1 MAKKKKIAVV
11 TGASGG
17 LGREF
22 VRLLLREEQVDE
34 IWAIARNEKK
44 LCDLKRKGG
53 GKIQTYPMDL
63 SDRRALKDF
72 EQVLRN
78 GEIEITYLVNN
89 AGYGIFASCED
100 LGLEESLDIIDVN
113 CGAVVAMGS
122 LCIPYMKRGAH
133 VINIA
138 SQASF
143 QPLPYLNLY
152 SAAKAFVRCYSR
164 ALHVELEEKGISVT
178 AVCPGW
184 LDTGFFE
191 RADIGAKKTV
201 RRYMGMTKPMRTAKK
216 ALRDAKCGRDI
227 SVCGIYVKCG
237 HVLAKLLPQRMMMK
251 LWLRQQRL

>member
-1 MAKKKKIAVV
+1 MSGKKKIAVV

-17 LGREF
+17 LGKEF
-22 VRLLLREEQVDE
+22 IRLLLREENVEE

-44 LCDLKRKGG
+44 LCALKKKGG
-53 GKIQTYPMDL
+53 GKIQVYPMDL
-63 SDRRALKDF
+63 SDRRALENF

-78 GEIEITYLVNN
+78 SEIEITYLVNN
-89 AGYGIFASCED
+89 AGYGAFGSYED
-100 LGLEESLDIIDVN
+100 LDVEESLRMIDVN
-113 CGAVVAMGS
+113 CGAVVAMGL

-152 SAAKAFVRCYSR
+152 SASKAFVRSYSR
-164 ALHVELEEKGISVT
+164 ALHIELKEKGISVT

-191 RADIGAKKTV
+191 RADIGAEKTI
-201 RRYMGMTKPMRTAKK
+201 RRYRGMTKPMKVAVK
-216 ALRDAKCGRDI
+216 ALHDAKWGRDI
-227 SVCGIYVKCG
+227 SVSGIYIKCG
-237 HVLAKLLPQRMMMK
+237 HILAKLLPQRVMIK